1 MLKAF
6 GSGQLREVFTQAQA
20 VFNAPK
26 ILDPSAERPHLTTA
40 VIGTRGGVG
49 ASTLATSLAWLMS
62 AKGGRLTALLDL
74 DVHFG
79 TGALAMDLEP
89 GRGLTDA
96 IENPSRID
104 GLFIERAMVKASE
117 KMAHLSAE
125 APNSQPMITDGDALS
140 QLTAKYRHAFK
151 SR

>member
-1 MLKAF
+1 MTCYCLVSICVFSFMLYSVFMFFFFKQKTAYEMRI
-6 GSGQLREVFTQAQA
+6 SDWSSDVCSADQLREVFTQAQA

-49 ASTLATSLAWLMS
+49 ASTLATYLAWLMS
-62 AKGGRLTALLDL
+62 AKGGRLTALHDL

-79 TGALAMDLEP
+79 TGALAIALEP

-96 IENPSRID
+96 IENPTPTRQD
-104 GLFIERAMVKASE
+104 
-117 KMAHLSAE
+117 
-125 APNSQPMITDGDALS
+125 
-140 QLTAKYRHAFK
+140 
-151 SR
+151 